1 MHAQVKCRSADS
13 DVGNDEYWVDSDFD
27 VGDDTMWISDEDDV
41 GNGVAAIGF
50 AMIAEM

>member
-1 MHAQVKCRSADS
+1 M
-13 DVGNDEYWVDSDFD
+13 DSDFD
-27 VGDDTMWISDEDDV
+27 EGDDTMWISDEVDV